1 MKFFTGIEYL
11 HTLQNATTVAFDCET
26 TGLQPKF
33 GGLRLLQLA
42 ALDRPPVVIDCWE
55 LEDEDWIKLENFFS
69 IKRYWLAH
77 NAVFD
82 LGWLQEHELYP
93 HGDVLCTMLA
103 SRILTNGLS
112 NVIKVSICSAG
123 YGKLSMVEY
132 FNRIVGGGIVRFQYV

>member
-1 MKFFTGIEYL
+1 MDTKFLFGLEHL

-42 ALDRPPVVIDCWE
+42 ALDREPVVIDCWE
-55 LEDEDWIKLENFFS
+55 LEDHEWIQLEEFS
-69 IKRYWLAH
+69 GTKRYWLAH

-93 HGDVLCTMLA
+93 AGMFYAPCWQA
-103 SRILTNGLS
+103 GSLTNGLP
-112 NVIKVSICSAG
+112 NVKHGLQHVVKRYLKESFKRGTA
-123 YGKLSMVEY
+123 E
-132 FNRIVGGGIVRFQYV
+132 